1 MEQYPKIYLYRRIVQ
16 AKLFIDEQFAD
27 NIDLNN
33 IASEAYFSKFHFIR
47 LFKKIYNKT
56 PHQYLTGV
64 RIEKAKIFLKEDT
77 AIADV
82 CYSVGF
88 GSIPSFTGLF
98 KRVVGLTP
106 SAYQQEQV
114 KLKADIALQPL
125 KYIPNCFAENNG
137 WTNLSSKA
145 SIAEEEN
152 SNFQEVM

>member
-16 AKLFIDEQFAD
+16 AKLFIDEQFAG

-33 IASEAYFSKFHFIR
+33 IADEAYFSKFHFIR

-64 RIEKAKIFLKEDT
+64 RIEKAKMFLKEDV
-77 AIADV
+77 AVSDV

-88 GSIPSFTGLF
+88 DSISSFTGLF
-98 KRVVGLTP
+98 KRIAGITP
-106 SAYQQEQV
+106 YAYQQQQA

-137 WTNLSSKA
+137 WTNLSSEA
-145 SIAEEEN
+145 LTTEEKN